1 MQAWSNGEVQ
11 SGPTL
16 NLFFSHPRSSFG
28 RDQTQTSDLPFS
40 EVLWP
45 PVLPY
50 HFTAPQG
57 HVALPTKNPT
67 YSKPTNRRLGD
78 GPVVRSGTHN
88 VWTQSSAMTSIQSSP
103 DYHWTD
109 AHILTTY
116 PPARSQ
122 AEAPRVL
129 EFYINVDNNHGFQP
143 IIISLCRYWQLGR
156 KRKISTYQSNLLLL
170 PLQTHSDGYSNNNHS
185 YH

>member
-1 MQAWSNGEVQ
+1 MNWWDQDRTVCNEQKSEKCQKFMFTKQMQAWSNSEVQ

-50 HFTAPQG
+50 HFTAPEG
-57 HVALPTKNPT
+57 HVALPTMNPT

-88 VWTQSSAMTSIQSSP
+88 VWTQSSSMTSMQSSP
-103 DYHWTD
+103 
-109 AHILTTY
+109 
-116 PPARSQ
+116 R
-122 AEAPRVL
+122 
-129 EFYINVDNNHGFQP
+129 
-143 IIISLCRYWQLGR
+143 
-156 KRKISTYQSNLLLL
+156 L
-170 PLQTHSDGYSNNNHS
+170 PLDRCSHTHHLSTSKVS
-185 YH
+185 SRSSQWWILQ